1 MALVSRPLAGPGLP
15 GTAIELVRAAGWT
28 VASDDKANVFAFPAD
43 RRVVLAFLPESN
55 EFAPQGPLWVIR
67 AYGDLHDIEWEA
79 TFTDNTP
86 AEFIAAFLADV
97 IKPEP
102 LDTEREHEE
111 DPSPITLEGV

>member
-15 GTAIELVRAAGWT
+15 GTVIEFVRAAGWT
-28 VASDDKANVFAFPAD
+28 VSPDDKANVYAFSAD

-55 EFAPQGPLWVIR
+55 KFAPEGQLWVIR

-79 TFTDNTP
+79 TFTENTP
-86 AEFIAAFLADV
+86 AEFIAAFLADL

-102 LDTEREHEE
+102 LDTERDDEA
-111 DPSPITLEGV
+111 PSPIALQGV